1 MLFDLRG
8 RGRRRTV
15 QIIYLGLALLMGGG
29 LVLFGVGGATSGGLF
44 DAFSSKSNSPS
55 STSYTKQIDRLQ
67 KRVTVNP
74 KDAPAWAQL
83 ASLRLAEGGSRGG
96 FDGKSDGVKE
106 FQQSSAAW
114 ERYIALNPP
123 KANLDVARQM
133 VNLYGPTGLNEPDKA
148 VGVMDVIVEQ
158 TPTPDANLYQQYAQF
173 AYAAG
178 QTRKGDLAAA
188 KAVALTPKA
197 GRAQAKAALDAIK
210 QQAAQ
215 AAAGSAGGAATAT
228 TATPTATT
236 TTSTT
241 TKP

>member
-96 FDGKSDGVKE
+96 FDGKSDGIKE
-106 FQQSSAAW
+106 FQQSSSAW
-114 ERYIALNPP
+114 EHYVALNPP

-133 VNLYGPTGLNEPDKA
+133 VNLYGPTGLNEADKA
-148 VGVMDVIVEQ
+148 VGVLDLIVEQ

-178 QTRKGDLAAA
+178 QTRKADLAAA

-197 GRAQAKAALDAIK
+197 ARAQTKAALDAIK

-215 AAAGSAGGAATAT
+215 AAAQGAATAT
-228 TATPTATT
+228 TTPPTATG
-236 TTSTT
+236 TT